1 MSGGDAVRGDIGLD
15 EESFK
20 HPRRRAGRLL
30 RWCCMLRELR
40 RVVGYSAAGMLPVTF
55 AMTEA
60 LTTAEKLAIVA
71 TVGTAT
77 V

>member
-1 MSGGDAVRGDIGLD
+1 MGDIGLD
-15 EESFK
+15 RESFK

-30 RWCCMLRELR
+30 GWCCMLRELR
-40 RVVGYSAAGMLPVTF
+40 CVVGYSAAGMLPVTL
-55 AMTEA
+55 AITEA
-60 LTTAEKLAIVA
+60 LTTEEKLACAA